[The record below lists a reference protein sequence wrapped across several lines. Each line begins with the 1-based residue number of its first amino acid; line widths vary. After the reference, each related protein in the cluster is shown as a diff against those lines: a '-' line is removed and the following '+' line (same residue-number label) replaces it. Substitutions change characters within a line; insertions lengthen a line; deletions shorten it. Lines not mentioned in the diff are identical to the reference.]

1 MSSILEGVH
10 TTKLLTETRTY
21 KLWESAGQKIVEAQL
36 TADQIKQLFANIEQ
50 GATDS
55 GSNRTMVGKGKDAAG
70 AINKA
75 WEELKT
81 KVQNSGPIKNID
93 AMYDQAAEKLK
104 QATGGDQ
111 GVMQYVQKYRDF
123 AKKHPVAQSLIY
135 SALIAAAGISGA
147 GIGGAAALGLFK
159 MVDKLLQGEKFS
171 SAAYSGAKTGGMAY
185 AAGQIGQAMKGDQS
199 VSDAGQQAAGAAS
212 SLGPRGVANSAME
225 IFKEK
230 VANGEVTDYNS
241 YQVAMQD
248 AITQAAQVGG
258 KTASYQ
264 TQAFAQKILDA
275 NLSRYALDSSGNFVG
290 SGPEKIEKIITA
302 LGGQVDQQ
310 KISAAKNAVAALRG
324 TNESV
329 ELNEAAI
336 KLLFSNISLLHSK
349 QIDEGMWDNIKGAAG
364 KAVGSAV
371 DWAKTKGHN
380 ITTKITADK
389 LNSAWQKAGSPT
401 DSDQVATLLVKNGVP
416 QDIMLDVYAKMK
428 IPMGGNYPN
437 AQPKSTTAK
446 PGAQKPV
453 AKPAQK
459 PVAKQPAAKPAK
471 PGAPIANPNQ
481 PQKRVAGVRQQ
492 GGTYTYN
499 PLAED
504 AERVARLE
512 MALSQARQATKNI
525 KYDNTVNDIIAEI
538 QGLAQKYGM
547 DTKSVKWAVS
557 DVIEAKNNLESAVYG
572 LEEVFKDAWQDAKW
586 EQEDKDSIAEGIGGL
601 GYEAQSLITKLR
613 RDVEEKRLQPTRE
626 AVLAAARELAGDI
639 DFAPELLVQ
648 QVLGKRLSEAPRVP
662 AVPNKII
669 SATDDGKVITIKV
682 RASDGSTRSMSN
694 SNPSIL
700 QKWLNLKFGLRLPHE
715 ISSKFV
721 FEFAPPGGDEREPDE
736 EAILK
741 KLASM
746 WWNGTEGEMSK
757 AEKTLASMGWEIG
770 LDESG
775 DDDAGV
781 FVIRAG
787 DVNGDTY
794 MAFPDSE
801 LKLDEAHTNYHAN
814 RTGFSRGPRD
824 DERHD
829 LDVAKQQWALKING
843 KVWSKDGKAV
853 TFDSKEKALK
863 ARQSLLAKKPD
874 LEVGL
879 VTRQLEGY
887 SAGAQGGAGLGIEK
901 SPIEKIIERP
911 LGETIQSSQGGMG
924 QAYRKFTP
932 KSAGVA
938 EGAPELLK
946 AEMPLVRHIE
956 RELAQNGVQKDDP
969 EYNEKFKHAMAYY
982 RKFGNIDAINKGV
995 SEGSEKRCMQCG
1007 MPNCSCAPGKCKCKP
1022 IDGWVPGKGFK
1033 KDDVAEEQA
1042 PMFTPEEKMV
1052 NANDPRSDG
1061 WRIYKA
1067 KPAGTKESA
1076 IMKGLQN

>member
-1 MSSILEGVH
+1 MSSILNGIRVNV
-10 TTKLLTETRTY
+10 LTESEN
-21 KLWESAGQKIVEAQL
+21 KLAQ
-36 TADQIKQLFANIEQ
+36 
-50 GATDS
+50 
-55 GSNRTMVGKGKDAAG
+55 
-70 AINKA
+70 
-75 WEELKT
+75 
-81 KVQNSGPIKNID
+81 
-93 AMYDQAAEKLK
+93 
-104 QATGGDQ
+104 
-111 GVMQYVQKYRDF
+111 
-123 AKKHPVAQSLIY
+123 
-135 SALIAAAGISGA
+135 
-147 GIGGAAALGLFK
+147 
-159 MVDKLLQGEKFS
+159 
-171 SAAYSGAKTGGMAY
+171 
-185 AAGQIGQAMKGDQS
+185 
-199 VSDAGQQAAGAAS
+199 
-212 SLGPRGVANSAME
+212 
-225 IFKEK
+225 
-230 VANGEVTDYNS
+230 
-241 YQVAMQD
+241 
-248 AITQAAQVGG
+248 
-258 KTASYQ
+258 
-264 TQAFAQKILDA
+264 
-275 NLSRYALDSSGNFVG
+275 
-290 SGPEKIEKIITA
+290 
-302 LGGQVDQQ
+302 
-310 KISAAKNAVAALRG
+310 
-324 TNESV
+324 
-329 ELNEAAI
+329 
-336 KLLFSNISLLHSK
+336 
-349 QIDEGMWDNIKGAAG
+349 
-364 KAVGSAV
+364 
-371 DWAKTKGHN
+371 
-380 ITTKITADK
+380 
-389 LNSAWQKAGSPT
+389 
-401 DSDQVATLLVKNGVP
+401 
-416 QDIMLDVYAKMK
+416 
-428 IPMGGNYPN
+428 
-437 AQPKSTTAK
+437 
-446 PGAQKPV
+446 
-453 AKPAQK
+453 
-459 PVAKQPAAKPAK
+459 
-471 PGAPIANPNQ
+471 
-481 PQKRVAGVRQQ
+481 
-492 GGTYTYN
+492 
-499 PLAED
+499 
-504 AERVARLE
+504 LE

-547 DTKSVKWAVS
+547 DAKTVKWAIS

-572 LEEVFKDAWQDAKW
+572 LEEVFKDAWQNEKW
-586 EQEDKDSIAEGIGGL
+586 DQEDKEGLAEGKTADMRAFFAGVDSDKSVPTVQKSVSPEEIKKLMARLLATGERSLTPAQLELIKNYQLGQKIYRKKLENEGVAEGWQEDSQELEDWSKEVNKKLYRAHESQRPALAKQLSKIEQKNFGSSLNKGSLTQVVHSALMALQKGQMVHYDPQSVGSMPFGNIVGDDARVIANSGLSKYDVDGYRGLQRAGIVDNIEQFLHLRDLADNQGQAILKYANMPPVAAWMQFIKDIGWSKDDMNEEVQAKTDDKL
-601 GYEAQSLITKLR
+601 LAYYAQRKA
-613 RDVEEKRLQPTRE
+613 EKEKQK
-626 AVLAAARELAGDI
+626 
-639 DFAPELLVQ
+639 Q
-648 QVLGKRLSEAPRVP
+648 QQGVAEAPTRVP
-662 AVPNKII
+662 AIPNKIL

-694 SNPSIL
+694 PDPSIL
-700 QKWLNLKFGLRLPHE
+700 QKWLNLKFGLRLPQE

-741 KLASM
+741 KLASI
-746 WWNGTEGEMSK
+746 WWNGSEGEMSK

-829 LDVAKQQWALKING
+829 LDVARQQWALKING

-887 SAGAQGGAGLGIEK
+887 SAGAVGGAGLGIEK

-911 LGETIQSSQGGMG
+911 FGVDEHINSPGGMG
-924 QAYRKFTP
+924 QAYRKFKP

-956 RELAQNGVQKDDP
+956 QELAKHGVQKDDP
-969 EYNEKFKHAMAYY
+969 EYKEKFKHAMAYY
-982 RKFGNIDAINKGV
+982 RKFGNIDAI
-995 SEGSEKRCMQCG
+995 
-1007 MPNCSCAPGKCKCKP
+1007 
-1022 IDGWVPGKGFK
+1022 K